1 MQSSAERTVIE
12 EAQALIYGGREQDYG
27 PPTQSFDSIARLWTA
42 YLETKFQSTVQ
53 PLNESTL
60 DIVVSSPQL
69 NAVDVAHM
77 MVLLKVSR
85 GQTGGYKRDTYA
97 DIAGYAGCVERIV
110 EDK

>member
-1 MQSSAERTVIE
+1 MTSSADLTVIE

-42 YLETKFQSTVQ
+42 YIETKRRQG
-53 PLNESTL
+53 STL
-60 DIVVSSPQL
+60 EVTLD
-69 NAVDVAHM
+69 ATDVAHM

>member
-1 MQSSAERTVIE
+1 VTSSADLTVIE

-42 YLETKFQSTVQ
+42 YIETKRRQG
-53 PLNESTL
+53 STL
-60 DIVVSSPQL
+60 EVTLD
-69 NAVDVAHM
+69 ATDVAHM